1 MRVQLGKQ
9 PIFAKKT
16 TYLVGEMAVV
26 DLYAYNM
33 DEEPEGVIGDVG
45 AESA

>member
-1 MRVQLGKQ
+1 MPKRLPNIVGK
-9 PIFAKKT
+9 
-16 TYLVGEMAVV
+16 MAVV

-33 DEEPEGVIGDVG
+33 DEKSEGVIGDVIGDVG